1 MNRSIGIVLLLLG
14 FAAAALAQSEAELF
28 GSKGIRPELVRQGS
42 LGNCYF
48 YASIAALAGT
58 QPELLRQAIRSN
70 EEGGLSVYFADGKSE
85 TVRPEDVQFARKS
98 GFDRSQGLWVSVL
111 FRGYAQRTLRAALIQ
126 SVDQSGLPSP
136 LKLFTGRMIDDSDLL
151 LLAYD
156 RAIRSQIDQAGDIS
170 RDGLKKQLQVE
181 LASVP
186 LLGIWKDDIVEAMD
200 ARGFFENLAA
210 QVKAN
215 GELFGAYRSAGS
227 GGMPEQVLTAFTGEA
242 HSYRIEARKDSAVT
256 LAHALQNHQAI
267 VAWTRD
273 SDTPAQDKAHS
284 TPGNEAEDWYIPGH
298 AYSVLSVDT
307 DSGTVTMRNPWGN
320 HPMPQGEFTLSMERF
335 SSAYVAFSASA
346 SPQNPGG
353 R

>member
-1 MNRSIGIVLLLLG
+1 MIRSLGVVLLLLG
-14 FAAAALAQSEAELF
+14 CAAAGWAGSDAELF
-28 GSKGIRPELVRQGS
+28 GGQGVSPQAVRQGS

-58 QPELLRQAIRSN
+58 QPELLRQAIRSD
-70 EEGGLSVYFADGKSE
+70 EDGGLQVYFADGKHE
-85 TVRPEDVQFARKS
+85 TVRSEDVQFARKS
-98 GFDRSQGLWVSVL
+98 GFDRSQGLWVAVL

-136 LKLFTGRMIDDSDLL
+136 LKLFTSRMIDESDLL

-156 RAIRSQIDQAGDIS
+156 RAIRSQIDQAGEIS

-181 LASVP
+181 IASVP

-200 ARGFFENLAA
+200 SHGFFENLAA

-227 GGMPEQVLTAFTGEA
+227 GGMPEQVLTAFTGDA
-242 HSYRIEARKDSAVT
+242 HSFRIETRKDAAIA
-256 LAHALQNHQAI
+256 LAHALQNHQAV

-273 SDTPAQDKAHS
+273 SDSPARDTEPPLSAN
-284 TPGNEAEDWYIPGH
+284 GVGGWYIPGH
-298 AYSVLSVDT
+298 AYSVLSLDT
-307 DSGTVTMRNPWGN
+307 ESDAVTLRNPWGS
-320 HPMPQGEFTLSMERF
+320 HPTPQGEFTLSMERF
-335 SSAYVAFSASA
+335 FTAYVAFSTSASA
-346 SPQNPGG
+346 QRMDPH
-353 R
+353 